1 MMNKFS
7 LSALVAAGL
16 LAGGLSAGSASA
28 ADLGGNCCADLE
40 ERIAEL
46 EATTARKGN
55 RKVSLTISGWVG
67 EQVMWWDDGSEQNV
81 YVTGLGST
89 LASHFK
95 FTGQATISPGWSAG
109 YVIHVEAMDS
119 DSLTINQFSQH
130 NPSALQPNNLSS
142 GAYSVQLLQS
152 YWFIKSDHL
161 GKLGVGLQSSAS
173 DNAAILVDGSGS
185 LVPANWV
192 MFDYNAFLIRNNS
205 GTLSNL
211 NWQTVGGFCFGGGG
225 AGGDCFGAPRD
236 SVRYDSPTFAGFS
249 FSASWGEDDF
259 WDVAAR
265 YSGEFNGF
273 KLAAAVAYTQFSQ
286 DFFTEP
292 GLIGTGITINAYNN
306 IAAIVPTSQQFDNRW
321 IDYFQLGAY
330 IEHVPT
336 GLWLYGAY
344 GHIDPNGVTGAV
356 SITDATGAVT
366 QTFAGGLDRA
376 SGDTYY
382 IKGGLRERWHPLG
395 HTVLY
400 GEYEKFS
407 NANPDILVDANIS
420 ASTQL
425 WGLGVVQEIDAAAMS
440 LWLSYRHIDADI
452 SGIGCTNG
460 NAATLGL
467 AGCSVE
473 DFQYIK
479 GGALINF

>member
-1 MMNKFS
+1 MMKKYS

-55 RKVSLTISGWVG
+55 RKVSLTVSGWVG
-67 EQVMWWDDGSEQNV
+67 EQVMYWDDGAERNT

-109 YVIHVEAMDS
+109 YVIQVEALDS

-130 NPSALQPNNLSS
+130 NPSALGAN
-142 GAYSVQLLQS
+142 GAYAVQLLQS

-161 GKLGVGLQSSAS
+161 GKVSVGLQSSAS

-192 MFDYNAFLIRNNS
+192 MFDYNGFQLRNKAS
-205 GTLSNL
+205 GTISAL
-211 NWQTVGGFCFGGGG
+211 NWQTVGGFCYGGGG

-236 SVRYDSPTFAGFS
+236 SVRYDSPTFGGFS
-249 FSASWGEDDF
+249 VSASWGEDDF

-273 KLAAAVAYTQFSQ
+273 KLAAAVAYSQWSQ
-286 DFFTEP
+286 DFFSGSDAEIIGGP
-292 GLIGTGITINAYNN
+292 GFSEVG
-306 IAAIVPTSQQFDNRW
+306 DNRW
-321 IDYFQLGAY
+321 VNYFQRGAY

-344 GHIDPNGVTGAV
+344 GHIDPRGVTHETVGIDA
-356 SITDATGAVT
+356 SIN
-366 QTFAGGLDRA
+366 AGGFDRA

-382 IKGGLRERWHPLG
+382 IKGGLRERWTPLG

-407 NANPDILVDANIS
+407 DATPDDIVNVGIS
-420 ASTQL
+420 ASSQL
-425 WGLGVVQEIDAAAMS
+425 WGLGIVQEIDAAAMS
-440 LWLSYRHIDADI
+440 LWVSYRHIDADFK
-452 SGIGCTNG
+452 GAGCTNG
-460 NAATLGL
+460 GAAALGL
-467 AGCSVE
+467 DVGCGTES
-473 DFQYIK
+473 FQYVK
-479 GGALINF
+479 AGALINF